1 MERWF
6 GRMPAA
12 PLLVRI
18 CTTLLASGLGSN
30 EAEFVTVLVSNWCKK
45 LSENDENM
53 TTKIASL
60 MFVLRLIFRAL
71 DRRYLEP
78 DEAENGVFLL
88 AFILLLSYLLLL

>member
-6 GRMPAA
+6 RRMPAA
-12 PLLVRI
+12 LLLVRI

-30 EAEFVTVLVSNWCKK
+30 KAKFVTVLVSNWYKK
-45 LSENDENM
+45 LSENDENI
-53 TTKIASL
+53 TTKIALL

-78 DEAENGVFLL
+78 DKAKNGVFLL
-88 AFILLLSYLLLL
+88 AFILLLLYLLLL